1 MKKNNVLI
9 ICITVLALALIASAT
24 TVIVNYIRFTGK
36 TEQAAQAEKTT
47 LQKAQA
53 SQAESVTQTEAET
66 STDRITVSQRVD
78 NFYKTLQARY
88 DYPYEFNRDEPLV
101 YEATEMMNAYY
112 DYCREQPK
120 SYLETDDEEDGGPY
134 IEYQSF
140 IYAGMQKTE
149 EEERYIFFDG
159 NLYESAEDSTVY
171 YSVSVEKKSI
181 RACVMGSEYWFV
193 WKNGKSEED
202 WKTDALAFFTK
213 KYPQYKDKDLMAFVH
228 EDCVSVNV
236 YSNINKT
243 FFVDYGLSTVKEE
256 RFVDP

>member
-36 TEQAAQAEKTT
+36 TDRVA
-47 LQKAQA
+47 
-53 SQAESVTQTEAET
+53 QAESVTQTEAET
-66 STDRITVSQRVD
+66 ATGRITVSQRVD
-78 NFYKTLQARY
+78 NFYKTLQANYY
-88 DYPYEFNRDEPLV
+88 DMDEFYRDEPLPS
-101 YEATEMMNAYY
+101 EATEMMNAYF
-112 DYCREQPK
+112 DYCSKLPK
-120 SYLETDDEEDGGPY
+120 TYLETDDEEDGGPY
-134 IEYQSF
+134 NEYKSF

-159 NLYESAEDSTVY
+159 NLFESAEDSDFY

-181 RACVMGSEYWFV
+181 RAGVMGSEYWFV
-193 WKNGKSEED
+193 WKNGKPEED
-202 WKTDALAFFTK
+202 WKTDALAFFIK